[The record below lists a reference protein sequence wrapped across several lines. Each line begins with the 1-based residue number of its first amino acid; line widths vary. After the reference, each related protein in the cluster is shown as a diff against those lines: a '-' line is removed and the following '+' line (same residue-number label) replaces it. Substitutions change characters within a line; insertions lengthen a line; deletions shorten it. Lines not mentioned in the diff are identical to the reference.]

1 MKKDRPQGES
11 EKQLVADPASCKEAE
26 DLEDFCKSVLIEEIS
41 FEHWCQHHHKLD
53 LQFPISIARSQLGQA
68 FKKVIRLS
76 RSIIQTDAKKRIEKR
91 EKFEYEISLDPACEM
106 PKVLVIKGLGD
117 RLDNQSGDLCIIITV
132 ID

>member
-1 MKKDRPQGES
+1 MKKDRPQGET
-11 EKQLVADPASCKEAE
+11 EKHLVADPVSCKEAE
-26 DLEDFCKSVLIEEIS
+26 DLEAFCKAVPIEEIT

-53 LQFPISIARSQLGQA
+53 LQIPISIARSQLDQT

-76 RSIIQTDAKKRIEKR
+76 RSIINTQAPKRTEKR
-91 EKFEYEISLDPACEM
+91 EKFEYEVCLNPEREI

-117 RLDNQSGDLCIIITV
+117 RLDNQAGDLCIIIKI